1 MCRVWDRITEGIGWR
16 IGKGDNLSFCFDKWA
31 PLPNPLIHFCR
42 NLNLSLH
49 ERLCYFATSKKTWNL
64 NKLARL
70 LPMDVVN
77 QIQSVRPPNR
87 NGMEDSLCWRS
98 ASDGRFTI
106 KAAYRDIEKINGST
120 SSLLWMRIWRRPVYE
135 KVKSFL
141 WKLAHERIQTN
152 VTTDVNKIIVPRI
165 WPFACNSQDSALNII
180 RDSYKAK
187 EVWHKLIKHS
197 MSNRFFSLSML
208 ECILWN

>member
-1 MCRVWDRITEGIGWR
+1 MNVFVILLQVRRLGILISWLAFSLWM
-16 IGKGDNLSFCFDKWA
+16 LSIK
-31 PLPNPLIHFCR
+31 
-42 NLNLSLH
+42 LNWSDH
-49 ERLCYFATSKKTWNL
+49 QT
-64 NKLARL
+64 
-70 LPMDVVN
+70 
-77 QIQSVRPPNR
+77 
-87 NGMEDSLCWRS
+87 GMEDSLCWRS

-106 KAAYRDIEKINGST
+106 KAAYRDIEKTNGST

-197 MSNRFFSLSML
+197 MSNRFSSLSMQ